1 MKIHA
6 LEVSAMTRKSRFAA
20 VLGVGI
26 LSFLLILSAGV
37 ACKKTSNPGEAKA
50 VAPEKAKEVNA
61 VKEGVNEIAGTV
73 KSALGKYFYIGQL
86 PGFDILADGAIEGGD
101 ASTLLG
107 KDVKVKAAF
116 NREKPSLLIA
126 QSIEIK
132 ESETQFKSVFSK
144 ADAVAPADFFL
155 QKDRADYA
163 EIKITGI
170 AKSADWEGK
179 GKGKV
184 SGKLIVGADGKP
196 TAISVLYDKGKET
209 ARIIV
214 DSISDYA
221 AYYLKKLRL
230 FDTTWFYF
238 NIKDSVDPKL
248 RAKAKEV
255 FHAEIVFIG
264 LY

>member
-1 MKIHA
+1 MI
-6 LEVSAMTRKSRFAA
+6 RKSRFAV
-20 VLGVGI
+20 VLGIGV

-37 ACKKTSNPGEAKA
+37 ACKKAENAAPGAKPGE
-50 VAPEKAKEVNA
+50 PEKPKEATNA
-61 VKEGVNEIAGTV
+61 IQEGINEVAGTV
-73 KSALGKYFYIGQL
+73 KSALGKYFYLGQL
-86 PGFDILADGAIEGGD
+86 PGFDILADGPIEGGD
-101 ASTLLG
+101 ASSLLG
-107 KDVKVKAAF
+107 KDVRVKAAF

-132 ESETQFKSVFSK
+132 EGETQFKSVFAK
-144 ADAVAPADFFL
+144 ADALAPADFFL

-163 EIKITGI
+163 EIKITNI
-170 AKSADWEGK
+170 TKSADWEGK
-179 GKGKV
+179 GKGRI
-184 SGKLIVGADGKP
+184 SGKLIAGADGKP
-196 TAISVLYDKGKET
+196 AAISVLDDKGKEA

-214 DSISDYA
+214 DSITDYA
-221 AYYLKKLRL
+221 SYYIKKLRL

-248 RAKAKEV
+248 RAKAKEI